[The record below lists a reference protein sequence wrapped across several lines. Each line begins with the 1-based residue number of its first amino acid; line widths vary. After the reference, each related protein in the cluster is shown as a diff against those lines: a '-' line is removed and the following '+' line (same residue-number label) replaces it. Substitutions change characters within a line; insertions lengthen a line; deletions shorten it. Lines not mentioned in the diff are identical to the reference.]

1 MTKFRRRLVRLA
13 RAHPH
18 LAPVQ
23 VLNIAR
29 AQHGLP
35 KLAASGARGKPGI
48 RVIRLARARR
58 QLAAAAILRLV
69 EGQARPAGTPARGL
83 RLARLARARRVQVGL
98 RIARLARTR
107 PHLRPMQVV
116 RRAAARR

>member
-13 RAHPH
+13 RSHRH

-35 KLAASGARGKPGI
+35 KLSASGARGKPGI
-48 RVIRLARARR
+48 RIIRLARARHR
-58 QLAAAAILRLV
+58 LGPAAILRLV
-69 EGQARPAGTPARGL
+69 AGHAGTPAHR
-83 RLARLARARRVQVGL
+83 ASARRPAL
-98 RIARLARTR
+98 EPAHEAC
-107 PHLRPMQVV
+107 
-116 RRAAARR
+116 A